1 MKKHKITIIETNTW
15 STEIEAK
22 TKEQAIKKAEKI
34 HVGDTDI
41 NGGRMAYT
49 FENYTDEG
57 SRLDFKCEDIKSN
70 LYKG

>member
-15 STEIEAK
+15 STEIDAE
-22 TKEQAIKKAEKI
+22 TREQAIKEAEKI

-57 SRLDFKCEDIKSN
+57 NRLDFECEDIKSN

>member
-15 STEIEAK
+15 STEIDAE
-22 TKEQAIKKAEKI
+22 TREQAIKEAEKI

-57 SRLDFKCEDIKSN
+57 NRLDFECGDIKSN